1 MTRDEFYIEYKK
13 ISERIIFLSEKARK
27 EGLLELEQLIDHEKA
42 NNRDIFEYGLQFVV
56 DGVDQPVVKRIL
68 SLIIEQ
74 EKDKYTR
81 RLMELK
87 KATIL
92 HIQNGLNTQLL
103 KCLINAFTEIPRECD
118 TIFENENDDE
128 KRFALSYNEINAL
141 FPKES

>member
-1 MTRDEFYIEYKK
+1 
-13 ISERIIFLSEKARK
+13 
-27 EGLLELEQLIDHEKA
+27 
-42 NNRDIFEYGLQFVV
+42 
-56 DGVDQPVVKRIL
+56 
-68 SLIIEQ
+68 
-74 EKDKYTR
+74 KDKYTR